1 MQYEDFY
8 ALEMEAEMREQEEV
22 WKTIQ
27 DEMDLKMIRAW
38 ECDFQNRDFVEDL
51 KLRKG
56 RKW

>member
-22 WKTIQ
+22 WRTVQ

-38 ECDFQNRDFVEDL
+38 ERDFQNRDLVEDL
-51 KLRKG
+51 KLRKEC
-56 RKW
+56 KW